1 MPDKNGIDRL
11 ELLVNADLEIAAV
24 KAKLKAVQSELAKN
38 KSELKKLQVIDPER
52 LKKKLAENKK
62 KLASSNLL
70 IKNQTAELVQGKR
83 ALKKVREELLL
94 SQSEQDQFY
103 TSTCGNW
110 CLYFTG
116 FKYPNEK
123 TDTQYARIRCLNRNS
138 GTSVIISAI
147 KDKKIIWGEEVD
159 IPVDLIA
166 VVLERVEVLG
176 LYK

>member
-1 MPDKNGIDRL
+1 MPGKNGIDRL

-38 KSELKKLQVIDPER
+38 KNELKKLQAIGPER

-62 KLASSNLL
+62 KLVSSNLV
-70 IKNQTAELVQGKR
+70 IKNQTAELVKGKR
-83 ALKKVREELLL
+83 VLKKAEEEIVLY
-94 SQSEQDQFY
+94 QSEQNQFY
-103 TSTCGNW
+103 TSICGNW

-123 TDTQYARIRCLNRNS
+123 TDTKYARIRCLNRTS
-138 GTSVIISAI
+138 GTSVIISAVEGNEI
-147 KDKKIIWGEEVD
+147 TCGDDAD
-159 IPVDLIA
+159 IPVDVIA
-166 VVLERVEVLG
+166 EILERVDVLG